1 MLKEENLLKKI
12 LDTEISTFMISMMIN
27 NHTK

>member
-12 LDTEISTFMISMMIN
+12 LGTEISTFMISMMIN